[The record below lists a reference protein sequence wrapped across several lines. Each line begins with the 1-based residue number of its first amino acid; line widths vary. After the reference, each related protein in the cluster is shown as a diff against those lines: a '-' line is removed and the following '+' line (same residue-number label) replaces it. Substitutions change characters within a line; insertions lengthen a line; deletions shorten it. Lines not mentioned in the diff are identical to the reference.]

1 MLDMFSQYIYY
12 LDLALLGILG
22 LFVIGGLIAGVKKSL
37 ISFSLL
43 ILLVVGLYIGLNPIC
58 NLLLDVNAE
67 WMGITSFRDA
77 IVSEITN
84 NVPEISSLMIEGTA
98 VYNLVMNITVTV
110 MRLIVFFVGSL
121 VIVFVIEPILR
132 VIVKVILGVRKKKG
146 QKKLRLLGA
155 GVNFLKGVFILTLV
169 FFPIGGS
176 IGLVKELRT
185 VIEETNEQELALM
198 PLAEGYVTN
207 EYQEVFDLVEA
218 FENLRFKKIIN
229 VSKFVLGKPLDEY
242 IFNKTLMLKHEGKK
256 SYIVDDL
263 KEGLKIA
270 SIYLRY
276 SENGEFDIYQISE
289 EDLTTIVESLKKIK
303 TIDVILPVVVE
314 IALNFDEVKA
324 ELEKFNINANDIIN
338 LKWAEDFDILF
349 EIGKEVILLG
359 EIDEDSLLELETA
372 KVRSIINKLSSTSI
386 LQYAFPKA
394 LEYLVT
400 LDEVK
405 PYLGEDFTFDF
416 DKINLT
422 TELGILVDIYDELKV
437 IGFKD
442 FDFEEVLNDND
453 KFDAVLAIVGKVAS
467 SDLLNQ
473 ALPNL
478 ADNLMKEELP
488 ESFSGIVDIEGVD
501 LSEEINKV
509 LNIIKGLH
517 NLGINFDSGF
527 EDIDL
532 TKLNTDDV
540 LDIIDQIFDLDLF
553 DEKELFRALFREL
566 EIEGADDYDFG
577 DMDLEVEKEA
587 IKHVVSKMVI
597 FIKGANTTD
606 FEDFQN
612 IITDETNREN
622 LLDII
627 ASASDSKVMVEV
639 VLKLFNSMLQDNMPE
654 ELKDIIDLSKL
665 PTSSWR
671 SEAEKLLDIFLDIN
685 DANLFG
691 EGEMTITND
700 LAIKIMTNIFDLE
713 LIKGQEEKIFRELF
727 KMIPVIDGFEPDY
740 SNVDWSAEPDRI
752 LDILK
757 AVAEIGD
764 ISDFDFG
771 TVNTLTVE
779 QISKLIKAVNNST
792 LFRPMLL
799 TIIDGEVTD
808 IGDWTTDWLDN
819 QITTN
824 VMAPIS
830 EWDNEIDILAR
841 LIVNIT
847 KFDLNS
853 FDLETSSNADIDK
866 LGEILI
872 DMNKSRLFNM
882 NNITSVLEVTDPN
895 SILYGAD
902 FTNLPDSKEAWDDEI
917 VTLVKALK
925 ELKLIKPLD
934 IDKHEQIG
942 NLLNTVQ
949 DSIILGPNLKLILE
963 NSLSEIDPK
972 FDSYI
977 DLSEIDDADWVVEL
991 DVLNKLY
998 SDFGEFTG
1006 AGFNLTSLIGA
1017 NIESIMKDASDG
1029 QLATQIFGKIINE
1042 QLELILKEHNP
1053 KDESDVLIYDYT
1065 DQTTLKNNAKDV
1077 GKLIDFGNETRA
1089 LFLSPDDKEQGLVV
1103 GNYIKSYN
1111 AAPGDPNRDFADAY
1125 FPAILAYANDINEPS
1140 PLEGLDMT
1148 SVDYELEGQLFIDF
1162 YEAESAYDK
1171 ALVWAEINDTS
1182 TLTKAIMASL
1192 GHTI

>member
-198 PLAEGYVTN
+198 PLAEGYVTD

-359 EIDEDSLLELETA
+359 EIDEDSLLEFETA

-437 IGFKD
+437 IGF
-442 FDFEEVLNDND
+442 
-453 KFDAVLAIVGKVAS
+453 
-467 SDLLNQ
+467 
-473 ALPNL
+473 
-478 ADNLMKEELP
+478 
-488 ESFSGIVDIEGVD
+488 
-501 LSEEINKV
+501 
-509 LNIIKGLH
+509 
-517 NLGINFDSGF
+517 
-527 EDIDL
+527 
-532 TKLNTDDV
+532 
-540 LDIIDQIFDLDLF
+540 
-553 DEKELFRALFREL
+553 
-566 EIEGADDYDFG
+566 
-577 DMDLEVEKEA
+577 
-587 IKHVVSKMVI
+587 
-597 FIKGANTTD
+597 
-606 FEDFQN
+606 
-612 IITDETNREN
+612 
-622 LLDII
+622 
-627 ASASDSKVMVEV
+627 
-639 VLKLFNSMLQDNMPE
+639 
-654 ELKDIIDLSKL
+654 
-665 PTSSWR
+665 
-671 SEAEKLLDIFLDIN
+671 
-685 DANLFG
+685 
-691 EGEMTITND
+691 
-700 LAIKIMTNIFDLE
+700 
-713 LIKGQEEKIFRELF
+713 
-727 KMIPVIDGFEPDY
+727 
-740 SNVDWSAEPDRI
+740 
-752 LDILK
+752 
-757 AVAEIGD
+757 
-764 ISDFDFG
+764 SDFDFD

-902 FTNLPDSKEAWDDEI
+902 FSNLPTTEAEWVVEIDILVQALKEFNAARPIAIEKHAEIGKVLNTMKQSTIIGPNLELIIENSTAQIDDNFSSYIDIKKVDLYAIDWVVELQTVYNIYTAFGSDAGESSFADIADRIANSGDEEAIADLLRNVNNSDLARQMLPKMIHEALVAADLTEWEDDWFTAQLGEDGVIASKEDWLVEIDSLASLISKTESFDIGAFDLENSSNDDIDKLGSILLDMNQSRILDINNITSILEVSDTSSVLYGADFTNLPDSKEAWDDEI

-949 DSIILGPNLKLILE
+949 DSIILSPNLKLILE

-1006 AGFNLTSLIGA
+1006 AGFNLTSLTGA

-1029 QLATQIFGKIINE
+1029 QLATQIFGKLYNE
-1042 QLELILKEHNP
+1042 QLQTVLGEHNP
-1053 KDESDVLIYDYT
+1053 RDDHGELLYDYT
-1065 DQTTLKNNAKDV
+1065 DQAVLRDNAFNV

-1125 FPAILAYANDINEPS
+1125 FPAIIAYANGIDKPS

-1171 ALVWAEINDTS
+1171 ALVLDEINDTS